1 MNADE
6 AVRRLAEVI
15 MRKHLSP
22 ATERN
27 YRARLRRFRDY
38 LNGIPFHLP
47 SEQKLEQFLTALV
60 KNPVAAGT
68 QNQAF
73 DAIIFSGF

>member
-1 MNADE
+1 
-6 AVRRLAEVI
+6 

-27 YRARLRRFRDY
+27 YRARLRRYRDY

-47 SEQKLEQFLTALV
+47 SEQKPERLLTDLV
-60 KNPVAAGT
+60 KNSVAPGT
-68 QNQAF
+68 QNQASN
-73 DAIIFSGF
+73 AIAFPTQILGKGKG